1 MIAID
6 DPPSARARAVDE
18 RRRALGRRGEQL
30 AAAHLHRIGYEVIAR
45 NVRTRHG
52 EIDLILRDERAL
64 VFVEVKTRM
73 IGHSQCA
80 PRPDQLPLAGL
91 GAGQRAR
98 LRRLAAA
105 WLAEERSRPF
115 AASIRF
121 DAVGIVLDAS
131 GRLRGLEHLENAW

>member
-6 DPPSARARAVDE
+6 RPPSARARAVDE
-18 RRRALGRRGEQL
+18 PRRALGRRGEQL
-30 AAAHLHRIGYEVIAR
+30 ATAHLRRIGYEVIAR
-45 NVRTRHG
+45 NVRTRYG
-52 EIDLILRDERAL
+52 EIDLIVRDRHAL
-64 VFVEVKTRM
+64 VFVEVKTRL
-73 IGHSQCA
+73 IGHAQSA
-80 PRPDQLPLAGL
+80 PRPDQRPLAGL
-91 GAGQRAR
+91 GAGQRTR

-115 AASIRF
+115 VASIRF

>member
-6 DPPSARARAVDE
+6 DPQIARTRATDE
-18 RRRALGRRGEQL
+18 PRRALGRRGEQL
-30 AAAHLHRIGYEVIAR
+30 AAAHLRRIGYAVIGR

-52 EIDLILRDERAL
+52 EIDLIVRDERAL

-73 IGHSQCA
+73 IGEAQRA
-80 PRPDQLPLAGL
+80 PRPDQHPLAGL
-91 GAGQRAR
+91 GTGQRAR
-98 LRRLAAA
+98 LRRLAAV

-121 DAVGIVLDAS
+121 DAVGIALDAS
-131 GRLRGLEHLENAW
+131 GRLRELEHLEDAW

>member
-1 MIAID
+1 MQTDA
-6 DPPSARARAVDE
+6 
-18 RRRALGRRGEQL
+18 RRALGRTGEEL
-30 AAAHLHRIGYEVIAR
+30 AAEHLRGLGFVVLAR

-52 EIDLILRDERAL
+52 EIDLIVLDKRAL

-73 IGHSQCA
+73 IGRGQSV
-80 PRPDQLPLAGL
+80 PRPDQRPLAGL

-105 WLAEERSRPF
+105 WLAEQHSRPF

-121 DAVGIVLDAS
+121 DAVGIVLDTC
-131 GRLRGLEHLENAW
+131 GRLREVEHLDDAW

>member
-6 DPPSARARAVDE
+6 DPPSARARAVGE
-18 RRRALGRRGEQL
+18 RRRALGRRGEQH
-30 AAAHLHRIGYEVIAR
+30 AAAHLRRIGYEVIAR
-45 NVRTRHG
+45 NVRTCRG
-52 EIDLILRDERAL
+52 EIDLIVRDERAL

-73 IGHSQCA
+73 IGDAQRA
-80 PRPDQLPLAGL
+80 PRPDQHPLAGL
-91 GAGQRAR
+91 GLGQRAR

-121 DAVGIVLDAS
+121 DAVGVVLDAS

>member
-6 DPPSARARAVDE
+6 PPRSTRAQAVDE
-18 RRRALGRRGEQL
+18 SRRALGRRGEQL
-30 AAAHLHRIGYEVIAR
+30 AAAHLHRIGYVVIAR

-52 EIDLILRDERAL
+52 EIDLIVSDEHTL

-73 IGHSQCA
+73 IDHTQSEA
-80 PRPDQLPLAGL
+80 RPDQHPLAGL
-91 GAGQRAR
+91 GAAQRAR

-105 WLAEERSRPF
+105 WLTEERSRPF

-121 DAVGIVLDAS
+121 DAVGIVLDTY
-131 GRLRGLEHLENAW
+131 GRQRELEHLENAW

>member
-1 MIAID
+1 MGTDA
-6 DPPSARARAVDE
+6 
-18 RRRALGRRGEQL
+18 RRRLGRRGEEL
-30 AAAHLHRIGYEVIAR
+30 AARHLGERGFVVLER

-52 EIDLILRDERAL
+52 EIDLIVRDERAL

-73 IGHSQCA
+73 IGHAQSA
-80 PRPDQLPLAGL
+80 PRPDQRPLAGL

-105 WLAEERSRPF
+105 WLAEERARPF

-121 DAVGIVLDAS
+121 DAVGILLDAS
-131 GRLRGLEHLENAW
+131 GRLRGVEHLENAW

>member
-1 MIAID
+1 MIATD
-6 DPPSARARAVDE
+6 APRSTRAQPVDE
-18 RRRALGRRGEQL
+18 SRRALGRRGEQL
-30 AAAHLHRIGYEVIAR
+30 AAAHLRRIGYVVIAR

-52 EIDLILRDERAL
+52 EIDLIAGDGHAL

-73 IGHSQCA
+73 IGRSQIEA
-80 PRPDQLPLAGL
+80 RPDQHPLAGL
-91 GAGQRAR
+91 RADQRAR

-121 DAVGIVLDAS
+121 DAVGIVLDTS
-131 GRLRGLEHLENAW
+131 GRQRGLEHLENAW

>member
-6 DPPSARARAVDE
+6 DPPSARTRAVDE

-30 AAAHLHRIGYEVIAR
+30 AVAHLRRIGYEEIAR
-45 NVRTRHG
+45 NVRTQRG
-52 EIDLILRDERAL
+52 EIDLIVRDERAL

-73 IGHSQCA
+73 IGDAQRV
-80 PRPDQLPLAGL
+80 PRPDQQPLTGL
-91 GAGQRAR
+91 GTAQRAR
-98 LRRLAAA
+98 LRHLAVA
-105 WLAEERSRPF
+105 WLSEERSRPF

-121 DAVGIVLDAS
+121 DAVGVVLDAS

>member
-1 MIAID
+1 MVAID

-18 RRRALGRRGEQL
+18 QRRALGRRGEQL
-30 AAAHLHRIGYEVIAR
+30 AAAHLRRIGYEEIAR
-45 NVRTRHG
+45 NVRTRRG
-52 EIDLILRDERAL
+52 EIDLIMRDERAL

-73 IGHSQCA
+73 IGDAQRA
-80 PRPDQLPLAGL
+80 PRPDQRPLAGL
-91 GAGQRAR
+91 GTGQRAR

-121 DAVGIVLDAS
+121 DAVGVVLDAS
-131 GRLRGLEHLENAW
+131 GRLRGVEHLENAW